1 MARPNL
7 RRSAY
12 FRFAVL
18 LPLMITTLA
27 AAMLVPIYQEA
38 VDQIRTELRTS
49 IDSDAW
55 DLEIEYHEHGAE
67 ALVAATADR
76 AERVFDARAVYALRD
91 RSGTILAGNLSV
103 WPEGAPTQGEGDWA
117 VLTIDDEQIEAQI
130 RILFDGRALLVG
142 RRSPLARFDEHLA
155 TQMVW
160 AALAVF
166 VVSAI
171 AAGWFTWRQRRR
183 LRGLARD
190 AEAIRGGELSRRLSV
205 SERHDELDELAAG
218 FNRTFADL
226 ERLVD
231 GVRQVSN
238 HLAHDLRRPLQQA
251 RQRLDQLSTR
261 PGLDHEARAAI
272 EGSLAEIDGLLHTFS
287 ALLRLGRL
295 ESGGF
300 ERSLERCALD
310 AVVGDAVDL
319 FAPVA
324 EAQGRRIHAELQ
336 SVSASGDRH
345 LWFQLVQ
352 NLIDNALQHGSGDID
367 ISLDPQALMVRDHG
381 VGVPEEQLHRLGER
395 FFRVD
400 AARSTPGVGI
410 GLALVRAI
418 GEHLGCVIC
427 FENAQPGLRVRFELP
442 GDEAVRT

>member
-1 MARPNL
+1 MARRSL

-18 LPLMITTLA
+18 LPLLISALA
-27 AAMLVPIYQEA
+27 AALLVPIYREA
-38 VDQIRTELRTS
+38 VGHIRDETRAS
-49 IDSDAW
+49 IESESW
-55 DLEIEYHEHGAE
+55 DLEVEFHENGLDGLIAE
-67 ALVAATADR
+67 I
-76 AERVFDARAVYALRD
+76 AERTERQVDPRAVYLLLDSDQVVRGGTLERWPQALPA
-91 RSGTILAGNLSV
+91 ST
-103 WPEGAPTQGEGDWA
+103 EGWSEFALDDGEL
-117 VLTIDDEQIEAQI
+117 VHAQVHT
-130 RILFDGRALLVG
+130 LFGGRKLLVG

-155 TQMVW
+155 TQMIW

-166 VVSAI
+166 AASAI

-183 LRGLARD
+183 LRGLARG
-190 AEAIRGGELSRRLSV
+190 AEAIRGGELTRRLSV
-205 SERHDELDELAAG
+205 SERHDELDELAEG

-251 RQRLDQLSTR
+251 RQRLDQLAAR
-261 PGLDHEARAAI
+261 PGLDLEARCAI
-272 EGSLAEIDGLLHTFS
+272 EGSLQEIDGLLHTFA

-300 ERSLERCALD
+300 ERSQERCALD
-310 AVVGDAVDL
+310 TVVRDAVDL
-319 FAPVA
+319 FAPLA
-324 EAQGRRIHAELQ
+324 EAQGRAIQAQLAPVQ
-336 SVSASGDRH
+336 ASGDRH

-352 NLIDNALQHGSGDID
+352 NLIDNAIQHGAGAIDIELDADQLCIRDHGSG
-367 ISLDPQALMVRDHG
+367 
-381 VGVPEEQLHRLGER
+381 VPAEQLHRLGER

-418 GEHLGCVIC
+418 AEHLGTPLH
-427 FENAQPGLRVRFELP
+427 FENAEPGLRARILLRAP
-442 GDEAVRT
+442 LKS